1 MRRPGLHC
9 RPRTDAPRRE
19 PACVPVGGVLP
30 LVPPVPDTDPK
41 KSAPLPWL
49 LLTGL
54 LGVFAVGVPQASTPS
69 GAPAKKEEKKE
80 GDPTP
85 AVPVVVS
92 PQHPLLPVF
101 AFHKSHGFGTLDP
114 IEEIRRD
121 LHGYKTEYL
130 IATVPDPIDSGY
142 GYVFDQ
148 VVDAIQRAIE
158 KKDGYILDRCW
169 LPWEIDRKAKPKPGE
184 PPSNLRETSPGVLLF
199 RHGRDKAM
207 HVKDPGLCVV
217 FLVGETPMSGV
228 HKQAFYRALS
238 LMRDVGYPEGQPV
251 RVLGPYFSGSQTSL
265 QFVIGDWWTRSDSTS
280 IYALDHHPVYR
291 FQIITG
297 NATAVRKSEFFGY
310 EANKD
315 TFPSWRKDGVS
326 FSSTVIPTRT
336 TLGAMLHFLTRRDG
350 SATREP
356 LPGGVDR
363 LPGKVAVLAES
374 NTAFGKAF
382 NDVKQDQLITLR
394 FPLHI
399 SRVKNE
405 YTTAAKE
412 KDKKA
417 GLTEDDPLL
426 ALSIAEEAGATE
438 GVPSQG
444 GSTTTATNGQ
454 VLSRIL
460 QTISREHCRYVG
472 VIASDTRDKLFLIRL
487 IREHCPDVRVF
498 VTDGDLLLTHPEYR
512 YYMRGVIIGS
522 TYPLVPR
529 NQNWVDAGRR
539 ERILFPSVG
548 AQGYYNATLMHLGLP
563 DQLLE
568 YGAPA
573 FALRDA
579 DQSELADQRP
589 PIWVSM
595 VAPNG
600 AIVPLH
606 LYTRYEDKYGYLA
619 IKDEVEESDGPPA
632 LVRLEYPGAM
642 LPVGLGLLTWWALLI
657 ARAWGNPNAR
667 LFWRGGSL
675 LTLPD
680 LFYRNIILGSQ
691 VLLAVPVVCATWT
704 HAEAKQFSSWWSVGF
719 LGVASFCLAALA
731 LGMVKPL
738 CRRGVGTV
746 LRGRPLAGDSGVL
759 STQPPDSRVETLTWI
774 TLNLGGLLLVLGFA
788 ALGLT
793 RYWTHGDFARRTLFF
808 VRAVDLSTGLSPLTP
823 LFFVTVGYAAWGF
836 FQLKRTH
843 LAERFHVPTPYP
855 AGEQFRRLHSAD
867 LGVRAE
873 VSHEAIAVRHAK
885 PITGALLAL
894 AGFGVAVWLQ
904 ALPTV
909 EGWAWD
915 LLFFVG
921 FAGLFLLSCT
931 TLVRLFFLWGRV
943 KALLDAVAAQPMMRA
958 FGRLPVKVT
967 EVFGKY
973 LFTQRPHLSHLQV
986 PAHQLRLLVEAVETD
1001 PEAPAGL
1008 RGLGTTA
1015 NEIDAVLADQLS
1027 GGRRRTSRRA
1037 ERLVRERLSDVA
1049 GRCLAVLAPRGR
1061 WLAVDDAFGGG
1072 TGKDVKETTAADPA
1086 WVSLAE
1092 SVAATQVVIYVSQFF
1107 VQLRNLVWAAVV
1119 TSSLLLLA
1127 ATSYPFHPEKL
1138 LLVGLI
1144 ALSATGM
1151 ASVLYVLIDMNRDE
1165 LVSRVTRT
1173 TPGKFSLDSGFL
1185 GSFFTYIVPVAGV
1198 AAAQLSGSFRWILE
1212 PLMRVMK

>member
-1 MRRPGLHC
+1 VA
-9 RPRTDAPRRE
+9 DA
-19 PACVPVGGVLP
+19 
-30 LVPPVPDTDPK
+30 DPK
-41 KSAPLPWL
+41 KTTPLPWL

-54 LGVFAVGVPQASTPS
+54 LGVFAVGVPQAGTPT
-69 GAPAKKEEKKE
+69 APAAKKEEKKDAPE
-80 GDPTP
+80 PP
-85 AVPVVVS
+85 PVAIS
-92 PQHPLLPVF
+92 PQNPLLPVF

-114 IEEIRRD
+114 IDEIRRD

-142 GYVFDQ
+142 GHSFDQ
-148 VVDAIQRAIE
+148 VVDAIQRAVE
-158 KKDGYILDRCW
+158 KKDGYVLDRCW
-169 LPWEIDRKAKPKPGE
+169 LPWDIDRKAKPKPGE
-184 PPSNLRETSPGVLLF
+184 PPSNLHETAPGILLF
-199 RHGRDKAM
+199 RHGRDRTRN
-207 HVKDPGLCVV
+207 VNDPGLCVV
-217 FLVGETPMSGV
+217 FLVGESPMSGIN
-228 HKQAFYRALS
+228 KQAFYRALT
-238 LMRDVGYPEGQPV
+238 LMRDVGYPEARPV

-265 QFVIGDWWTRSDSTS
+265 QFVIGDWWTRADSTS
-280 IYALDHHPVYR
+280 IYAIDSHPAYR

-310 EANKD
+310 DANKE

-326 FSSTVIPTRT
+326 FSATVVPTRT
-336 TLGAMLHFLTRRDG
+336 TLGALLHFLARRDG
-350 SATREP
+350 SATQEP
-356 LPGGVDR
+356 LPWGVDR

-382 NDVKQDQLITLR
+382 DDLKRDQLITLR

-405 YTTAAKE
+405 YNSAARE

-417 GLTEDDPLL
+417 GLAEDDPLL
-426 ALSIAEEAGATE
+426 ALSINDDQGNTE

-444 GSTTTATNGQ
+444 GSTTTAINGQ

-460 QTISREHCRYVG
+460 QTISREQCRYVG
-472 VIASDTRDKLFLIRL
+472 VVASDTRDKLFLIRL

-529 NQNWVDAGRR
+529 NQNWVNAGARD
-539 ERILFPSVG
+539 RILFPSVG

-568 YGAPA
+568 YGAPT
-573 FALRDA
+573 FALREPDRP
-579 DQSELADQRP
+579 ELADNRP

-600 AIVPLH
+600 SIVPLQ
-606 LYTRYEDKYGYLA
+606 LYTRYDDKYGYLA
-619 IKDEVEESDGPPA
+619 LRDEPENADEPA
-632 LVRLEYPGAM
+632 RTGAVVGLEYPGAM
-642 LPVGLGLLTWWALLI
+642 LPVGIGLLAWWGLLI
-657 ARAWGNPNAR
+657 ARAWGNPNTR

-691 VLLAVPVVCATWT
+691 VLLAVPVVCAICT
-704 HAEAKQFSSWWSVGF
+704 HAEAGRFSSAWDVAFVTVG
-719 LGVASFCLAALA
+719 VFCLAALA

-738 CRRGVGTV
+738 CRRGVATV

-759 STQPPDSRVETLTWI
+759 ATQPPDSRAETATWVL
-774 TLNLGGLLLVLGFA
+774 LNLGGYLLVFGFA
-788 ALGLT
+788 ALSLV
-793 RYWTHGDFARRTLFF
+793 RYWTHGDFARRALFF

-823 LFFVTVGYAAWGF
+823 LFFVCVGYAAWGF

-855 AGEQFRRLHSAD
+855 AGESFRRLHTAD
-867 LGVRAE
+867 ADVRDE
-873 VSHEAIAVRHAK
+873 VAHEAIAVRHAK
-885 PITGALLAL
+885 PIAGALVAL

-915 LLFFVG
+915 LLFFAG
-921 FAGLFLLSCT
+921 FAGLFLLATT

-958 FGRLPVKVT
+958 FSRLPVKVT
-967 EVFGKY
+967 EVFGRY

-986 PAHQLRLLVEAVETD
+986 PAHQLRLLVEAVGTD

-1008 RGLGTTA
+1008 RGLGA
-1015 NEIDAVLADQLS
+1015 AADEIEAVLADQLA

-1037 ERLVRERLSDVA
+1037 ERVVRQKLSDVA
-1049 GRCLAVLAPRGR
+1049 GRCLEVLAPRGR
-1061 WLAVDDAFGGG
+1061 WLPVDDAFGGG
-1072 TGKDVKETTAADPA
+1072 TGKDEGKEPAAEPA
-1086 WVSLAE
+1086 WVALAE
-1092 SVAATQVVIYVSQFF
+1092 SVAATQVVIYISQFF

-1119 TSSLLLLA
+1119 TSSLLLMA

-1144 ALSATGM
+1144 ALSAAGM

-1185 GSFFTYIVPVAGV
+1185 GSFFTYIVPAAGV
-1198 AAAQLSGSFRWILE
+1198 LAAQLSGSFRWVLE
-1212 PLMRVMK
+1212 PLLRVMK

>member
-1 MRRPGLHC
+1 VA
-9 RPRTDAPRRE
+9 DSE
-19 PACVPVGGVLP
+19 
-30 LVPPVPDTDPK
+30 PK

-54 LGVFAVGVPQASTPS
+54 LGVFAVGVPQT
-69 GAPAKKEEKKE
+69 GITNAPGAKKEEKKA
-80 GDPTP
+80 DDAP
-85 AVPVVVS
+85 APVVLSEVEKS
-92 PQHPLLPVF
+92 PSLGPVF
-101 AFHKSHGFGTLDP
+101 DFHKAARDHGNLQPLDQLH
-114 IEEIRRD
+114 RN
-121 LHGYKTEYL
+121 LHGYQTEFL
-130 IATVPDPIDSGY
+130 IATVPDPVDSPY
-142 GYVFDQ
+142 GYAFDY
-148 VVDAIQRAIE
+148 VVDAVQRAVE

-169 LPWEIDRKAKPKPGE
+169 LPWDVDRKAKPKPGD
-184 PPSNLRETSPGVLLF
+184 PPSDLRHRNPGVLLF
-199 RHGRDKAM
+199 RHGRDKARG
-207 HVKDPGLCVV
+207 VDRPGLCVV
-217 FLVGETPMSGV
+217 FLVGETPMGGV
-228 HKQAFYRALS
+228 HKLALYET
-238 LMRDVGYPEGQPV
+238 LRIMTDVGHPEGSPV
-251 RVLGPYFSGSQTSL
+251 RIVGPYFSGSQTSL
-265 QFVIGDWWTRSDSTS
+265 QFAIGDWWAIGDSHYS
-280 IYALDHHPVYR
+280 LVEPHPIYR
-291 FQIITG
+291 FHFITG

-315 TFPSWRKDGVS
+315 TFPSWRQDGVT
-326 FSSTVIPTRT
+326 FSATVIPTRV

-350 SATREP
+350 SATQEP
-356 LPGGVDR
+356 LPWGIDL
-363 LPGKVAVLAES
+363 LPGKVAILTES

-382 NDVKQDQLITLR
+382 DDVKQDQLITLR

-405 YTTAAKE
+405 YNSAAKE

-417 GLTEDDPLL
+417 GLSEDDPLL
-426 ALSIAEEAGATE
+426 ALSIEDEQGKAE

-460 QTISREHCRYVG
+460 QTIAREQCRYVG

-522 TYPLVPR
+522 TYPLVPK
-529 NQNWVDAGRR
+529 NQNWVDGKAR

-548 AQGYYNATLMHLGLP
+548 AQGYYNATLMHLGLHN
-563 DQLLE
+563 QLLE
-568 YGAPA
+568 YGAPG
-573 FALRDA
+573 FALRDPDRPEEA
-579 DQSELADQRP
+579 DNRP

-600 AIVPLH
+600 SIVPLH

-619 IKDEVEESDGPPA
+619 RKDEPSDDADGRAA
-632 LVRLEYPGAM
+632 LTGLDYPGAM
-642 LPVGLGLLTWWALLI
+642 LPVGLGLLVWWSLLV

-667 LFWRGGSL
+667 LFWRAGSL

-691 VLLAVPVVCATWT
+691 VILAVPVVCVVWT
-704 HAEAKQFSSWWSVGF
+704 HAEAREFRSTWALVFVSLSLF
-719 LGVASFCLAALA
+719 FLAALA

-746 LRGRPLAGDSGVL
+746 LRGRPLAGDSAVL
-759 STQPPDSRVETLTWI
+759 NTQPPDSRIETLTWI
-774 TLNLGGLLLVLGFA
+774 GLNLGLLAMVCGFA
-788 ALGLT
+788 AVCLV
-793 RYWTHGDFARRTLFF
+793 RFWTLGDFARRALFF

-823 LFFVTVGYAAWGF
+823 LFFVCTGYAAWGF

-843 LAERFHVPTPYP
+843 IAERFNVPSPYP
-855 AGEQFRRLHSAD
+855 AGETFRRLHTAD
-867 LGVRAE
+867 AAVRDE
-873 VSHEAIAVRHAK
+873 VSYEAIAVRHAK
-885 PITGALLAL
+885 PMAGALIGL
-894 AGFGVAVWLQ
+894 AGFGLAVWMQ

-915 LLFFVG
+915 LLFFAG
-921 FAGLFLLSCT
+921 FAGLFLLSAT

-943 KALLDAVAAQPMMRA
+943 KGLLDAVAAQPMMRA
-958 FGRLPVKVT
+958 FGRLPTKIT
-967 EVFGKY
+967 EVFGRY

-986 PAHQLRLLVEAVETD
+986 PAHQLRLLVEAVGID
-1001 PEAPAGL
+1001 PTAPPEL
-1008 RGLGTTA
+1008 RGLGATA
-1015 NEIDAVLADQLS
+1015 DEVETILAEQLAA
-1027 GGRRRTSRRA
+1027 GRKRGAHRRA
-1037 ERLVRERLSDVA
+1037 ERAVREKLSFVA
-1049 GRCLAVLAPRGR
+1049 GRCLEVLTPRGR
-1061 WLAVDDAFGGG
+1061 WLPVDEAFGGG
-1072 TGKDVKETTAADPA
+1072 LGKDEPKANAADEPK
-1086 WVSLAE
+1086 WVALAE

-1119 TSSLLLLA
+1119 TSSVLLMA

-1144 ALSATGM
+1144 ALSGAGM
-1151 ASVLYVLIDMNRDE
+1151 AGVLYVLVEMNRDE

-1185 GSFFTYIVPVAGV
+1185 GSFFTYIVPAAGV
-1198 AAAQLSGSFRWILE
+1198 LAAQLSGSFRWLLE
-1212 PLMRVMK
+1212 PLLRVMK